1 MRGDTITV
9 TGLKNYYFYT
19 YKMIIREHY
28 EVYATTFKKFLEKT
42 QTSKALCFLLLQY
55 KFSLPF
61 IRLWFFFFFHLFLLV
76 GG

>member
-19 YKMIIREHY
+19 YKMTIREHY
-28 EVYATTFKKFLEKT
+28 EVYATTFNKFLEKT

-61 IRLWFFFFFHLFLLV
+61 ICYGSFFFPIYFY
-76 GG
+76 